1 MRVAII
7 GAGPAGLFLGS
18 ALAGRGHDVV
28 AVDRD
33 TRPPSGRWR
42 RPGVMQF
49 HHAHAFRQQVGMAL
63 RREWPSALD
72 AWLALGAEPI
82 SFDLPGVGPVPA
94 GHRSRRETFERALRT
109 TAEIVPGL
117 SIRQGHVDGVLSAE
131 GRVVGIVVDGSPVQA
146 DLSLAVLRFGLDVPD
161 PDGSLALRYGV
172 GVRGAVLVRPDGFVA
187 WQAPNPSDDRASLLR
202 SAVQLATGRAE
213 ESAELSA

>member
-1 MRVAII
+1 MFDLAII

-33 TRPPSGRWR
+33 PRPPAGRWR

-82 SFDLPGVGPVPA
+82 SFDLPGVGLVHA
-94 GHRSRRETFERALRT
+94 R
-109 TAEIVPGL
+109 
-117 SIRQGHVDGVLSAE
+117 IRW
-131 GRVVGIVVDGSPVQA
+131 
-146 DLSLAVLRFGLDVPD
+146 SLAGRIGGRFMKPVDFASAR
-161 PDGSLALRYGV
+161 DGIA
-172 GVRGAVLVRPDGFVA
+172 
-187 WQAPNPSDDRASLLR
+187 RA
-202 SAVQLATGRAE
+202 TNTE
-213 ESAELSA
+213 